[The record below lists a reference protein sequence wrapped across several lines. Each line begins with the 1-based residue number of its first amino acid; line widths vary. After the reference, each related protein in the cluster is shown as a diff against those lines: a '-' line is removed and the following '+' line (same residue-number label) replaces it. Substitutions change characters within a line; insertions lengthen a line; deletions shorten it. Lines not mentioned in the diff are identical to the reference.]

1 MVISEYDNND
11 VMIWITRYWLSNSC
25 TSLVLSSDVIQIR
38 NLKIIII
45 KKNGTKSTRSLINW
59 NENID
64 KIKKI
69 ENKIKI
75 KREATSA
82 SLFEIKFKT
91 NI

>member
-1 MVISEYDNND
+1 M
-11 VMIWITRYWLSNSC
+11 
-25 TSLVLSSDVIQIR
+25 R

-45 KKNGTKSTRSLINW
+45 KKNGTKSIRSLINW
-59 NENID
+59 NENMD

-75 KREATSA
+75 KREVTSA

-91 NI
+91 KI